1 MLEEFLFHNYL
12 SQGKAFQE
20 LVFLLS
26 TEWICYALVARTWKY
41 PFHDRPNDFIHM
53 LVCLNNFINHL
64 IGNYKVIRYNENLY
78 LHPLKRYT
86 YSLEL

>member
-12 SQGKAFQE
+12 SQAKAFQE

-41 PFHDRPNDFIHM
+41 PFHDRPNDFIHVSM
-53 LVCLNNFINHL
+53 F
-64 IGNYKVIRYNENLY
+64 K
-78 LHPLKRYT
+78 
-86 YSLEL
+86 